1 MSKVTFY
8 METTKIEV
16 DRTVAEIQMVLGRSG
31 CCGVMTLFDE
41 NKEVSAVAFKIL
53 FLDREVAFKL
63 PARWLPIYEEL
74 RSRVKKARKN
84 TDAEL
89 QAQAKRI
96 AWRQILR
103 WVEAQLALVD
113 AGMVKVFEVFLPY
126 VQSGAEGKTLYERIE
141 QTGGKFLLSY
151 TQSEQG

>member
-103 WVEAQLALVD
+103 WVEAQLA
-113 AGMVKVFEVFLPY
+113 
-126 VQSGAEGKTLYERIE
+126 
-141 QTGGKFLLSY
+141 
-151 TQSEQG
+151 